1 MSKRATSRH
10 RARAG
15 ALALAVAAGASAPT
29 LAQGHGAD
37 VTRNAWSRAT
47 QGATHSDFDYRATS
61 PWPAPTAQNAGGA
74 GAIAL
79 GPGDTLALSPF
90 WEWRTLVSP
99 HFRMTFPQELEA
111 TARKALDYLEEAH
124 RLLAPALQWET
135 RFRVQ
140 VLLVDNTDSAN
151 GMAMAVQRFGI
162 VLYATPPE
170 SYFSTSYA
178 DDWLKLLCFHEYTHI
193 LNLDPTRGP
202 VYSAW
207 RLLNGDTFLPN
218 SLWAPWM
225 LEGLAT
231 FSETR
236 LTTAGRGRSPLWRA
250 QIRASALE
258 NKLGQSDHVT
268 LDRLTGYVPFFP
280 GGEIPYLY
288 GYEMMNE
295 LSLSARPKE
304 TGISALGRMSIQSAE
319 RVPYFINGNAENTL
333 GRSWE
338 MAWSNWLERTQ
349 TRTQAELSL
358 LQTAPVTRPRAL
370 TQQGYSVSGIA
381 VSPDGKSLLVGRS
394 SLHERNGLWLIDLD
408 SGRERRLAEKIGGV
422 SVAFADEG
430 RLAIHSSL
438 RRRGTKD
445 LFNEYSDLQAVDLVT
460 GKDTWLTHGL
470 RAKDPSISPDGSF
483 VVFTQTGDERVS
495 LVVAELS
502 RDPDG
507 TPRLGRL
514 RRLWAPDRWGRV
526 SQPVFDPS
534 GKRIIFSVQTAGQL
548 REDLMELD
556 WHPALAQ
563 SEEGDLPAR
572 TLLSDGFFHRY
583 PTFGKD
589 GALYF
594 ISDRT
599 GVMNLWRLGAAEKK
613 PTLQTNVLTA
623 LQFPAFSP
631 DGRLYAAQLG
641 AEGWNLAEV
650 PLTRMRL
657 DPEKLTLP
665 KLEIPFEAGSDKKS
679 DAAIETGGGRSTAEA
694 TSSSSSSLTVQDYSA
709 WPSLLPRQW
718 GPYLTLADTGLQ
730 SFGAFVYGYD
740 AIDRHR
746 YFLLGDWNRQTS
758 TAEGLAIYQNRS
770 FATTL
775 GVQVQRSSA
784 LLLDS
789 SGTWAERNDELDV
802 SASIPIQWTF
812 SSLTPTLEWSREQN
826 SWTLL
831 EGSDPT
837 GFYSNLPE
845 DAFTARVRF
854 ADGRSSRLAITTE
867 EGFSSSLGL
876 RTYATRGGWKAQASH
891 RHRLYLGGHAVLIPS
906 IQGVVSGT
914 GRTALSAA
922 RARLRGRSG
931 TLTDSLSGDPLDY
944 LSARGYQGQS
954 YWSDALGL
962 AAIDLTFPLAYVF
975 RGWSTNPVFFDQWVG
990 GLFVEASHARRV
1002 ATLSETYSSATLP
1015 SLGASIQART
1025 TWGHQIPVLT
1035 SINWN
1040 WGTNAAQ
1047 GGQQEVFLLLSL
1059 GAI

>member
-1 MSKRATSRH
+1 MNRRATARH
-10 RARAG
+10 CAQAC

-29 LAQGHGAD
+29 LARAHGDAA
-37 VTRNAWSRAT
+37 RGASAWSESSSSAS
-47 QGATHSDFDYRATS
+47 HSDLDYRTS
-61 PWPAPTAQNAGGA
+61 PWAAPTAQNAGGA

-79 GPGDTLALSPF
+79 GPGDSLSLSPF
-90 WEWRTLVSP
+90 WEWRTLVSD
-99 HFRMTFPQELEA
+99 HFRMTFPKELEA
-111 TARKALDYLEEAH
+111 TARKAVDYLEEAH
-124 RLLAPALQWET
+124 RLLAPALQWEP

-151 GMAMAVQRFGI
+151 GMAMAVQRFGM

-202 VYSAW
+202 IYQAW

-236 LTTAGRGRSPLWRA
+236 LTSAGRGRSPLWRA
-250 QIRASALE
+250 QIRAAAVE
-258 NKLGQSDHVT
+258 NKLGQDDYIS
-268 LDRLTGYVPFFP
+268 LGRLTGNVPFFP

-295 LSLSARPKE
+295 LSLSARSEE

-338 MAWSNWLERTQ
+338 TAWTNWLERTKS
-349 TRTQAELSL
+349 RTQSELSL

-370 TQQGYSVSGIA
+370 TQQGYNVSGIA

-394 SLHERNGLWLIDLD
+394 SLHERNALWLIDLA
-408 SGRERRLAEKIGGV
+408 SGRERRLAEKIGGA
-422 SVAFADEG
+422 SVAFADQG
-430 RLAIHSSL
+430 RLALHSSL
-438 RRRGTKD
+438 RRRGSKD

-460 GKDTWLTHGL
+460 GKATWLTHGL
-470 RAKDPSISPDGSF
+470 RAKDPSVSPDGNF
-483 VVFTQTGDERVS
+483 VVFTQAGDERVS

-502 RDPDG
+502 REQDG
-507 TPRLGRL
+507 TPKIGQL
-514 RRLWAPDRWGRV
+514 RRLWAPERWGRA
-526 SQPVFDPS
+526 SQPVFDTS
-534 GKRIIFSVQTAGQL
+534 AKRIVFSVQTAGLLQ
-548 REDLMELD
+548 EDLMELD

-563 SEEGDLPAR
+563 SEESDLPAR

-599 GVMNLWRLGAAEKK
+599 GVLNLWRLAAGDPK

-631 DGRLYAAQLG
+631 DGRLFASHLG

-650 PLTRMRL
+650 PLSRMRL
-657 DPEKLTLP
+657 DSERLTLP
-665 KLEIPFEAGSDKKS
+665 KLEVPREGSSQDS
-679 DAAIETGGGRSTAEA
+679 VRTTAAAAISN
-694 TSSSSSSLTVQDYSA
+694 SLTVQDYSA

-718 GPYLTLADTGLQ
+718 GPYLTLAGTGLQ
-730 SFGAFVYGYD
+730 SVGAFVYGYD
-740 AIDRHR
+740 AVDRHR
-746 YFLLGDWNRQTS
+746 YFVLGDWNRETS

-775 GVQVQRSSA
+775 GVQAQRSSS
-784 LLLDS
+784 LVLDS
-789 SGTWAERNDELDV
+789 SGTWAERTDELDV
-802 SASIPIQWTF
+802 SASLPIQWTF
-812 SSLTPTLEWSREQN
+812 STLTPSLEWNREQN

-831 EGSDPT
+831 EGVDPI
-837 GFYSNLPE
+837 GFFSNLP
-845 DAFTARVRF
+845 DDSFTARVRF
-854 ADGRSSRLAITTE
+854 ADGRSSRLAVTTE
-867 EGFSSSLGL
+867 EGFSSSLGV
-876 RTYATRGGWKAQASH
+876 RAYATRGGWKAHAGH
-891 RHRLYLGGHAVLIPS
+891 RHRFHLGGHTVLIPS
-906 IQGVVSGT
+906 VQGVVTDG
-914 GRTALSAA
+914 GRTALSSA
-922 RARLRGRSG
+922 RARIRGRNG
-931 TLTDSLSGDPLDY
+931 TLTDSLSGDALDT
-944 LSARGYQGQS
+944 LIVRGYSGQS
-954 YWSDALGL
+954 FWADSLGL
-962 AAIDLTFPLAYVF
+962 AALDLTFPLAYVF

-990 GLFVEASHARRV
+990 GFFVEAAQAKQV

-1015 SLGASIQART
+1015 SLGASIETRT
-1025 TWGHQIPVLT
+1025 TWGHHIPVLT
-1035 SINWN
+1035 SLNWN
-1040 WGTNAAQ
+1040 WGTNAAR
-1047 GGQQEVFLLLSL
+1047 GGQQEVFLLLRL